1 MKANKGEKFV
11 KVSAFSKVPLKVR
24 YSSMLLAYMMLITM
38 VLMIIFKM
46 KISINA
52 VVVAVSL
59 LIIVGVTFLFVRERR
74 DFKRSTFSKLYN
86 FIFMNRLYE
95 NEFRTTG
102 YNRDGYPKQKFVI
115 VSSICF
121 SYKETA
127 EELTIRVWKRADRY
141 SERAN
146 KQDLMLSALFEKEI
160 YKKCDNVSYCDYVF
174 ELISDERLD
183 LRGTG
188 SLTKERF
195 IQMTKKIGWEL
206 GKPPHTL
213 IVGGTNSGKTYLVS
227 NLILKYLYMG
237 AETYIIDPKDA
248 DLAMIGHFIGLKKYG
263 KAINTATGE
272 NEIARLMRIVSEEM
286 DRRYQELFSDE
297 TSIGKTWRDFPDV
310 KPIVLVFDELPNNIF
325 CPSLDMFPKPTLT
338 PN

>member
-1 MKANKGEKFV
+1 
-11 KVSAFSKVPLKVR
+11 
-24 YSSMLLAYMMLITM
+24 M